1 MRRCHWRR
9 WSRNGFTLVEV
20 MVVAVIVAILASL
33 AYPSYRDAVRKARR
47 SEGRAALL
55 QLMQQQER
63 YYTLHTRYLAFSAD
77 AADADAKKFKWH
89 SGESPAA
96 SAYEI
101 SGKACAGET
110 LQDCILLVA
119 TPGSAKV
126 DSGFDDPQC
135 GALSLVSTGA
145 KLPAAKDCW

>member
-1 MRRCHWRR
+1 MI
-9 WSRNGFTLVEV
+9 EV

-33 AYPSYRDAVRKARR
+33 ALPSYRDAIRKSRR
-47 SEGRAALL
+47 SEGRAALV

-63 YYTLHTRYLAFSAD
+63 YYILHTRYQAFSAD
-77 AADADAKKFKWH
+77 ATDADAKKFKWH
-89 SGESPAA
+89 SGDSAAA

-101 SGKACAGET
+101 SGAACAGET

-135 GALSLVSTGA
+135 GVLALSSTGA
-145 KLPAAKDCW
+145 RSPATKDCW